1 MKRHFFN
8 ILILIICTTSINVAF
23 GATSEN
29 QSISLLKDEI
39 FLSAN
44 NISCVFYNNGIW
56 GYNLTEGNWGLE
68 WPKGSGLSPLFAGG
82 IMIGAK
88 VNDEVRVAA
97 IQHSATEFQPGPLNA
112 DGSPTDPADPA
123 YRWYELN
130 PGEVGHWSNWP
141 SEQGAPLDQEG
152 NPKLTGDQ
160 TIFSVFN
167 DQKEHEYYGSNPLG
181 AEIHQTAWATDKI
194 WPYRD
199 MIFIKWKIINKSPND
214 WDSTYLSIWT
224 DPDVGDAGDDLVG
237 CDSTLNLAYAY
248 NGHETDYNY
257 GKIPPAVGTKIL
269 QGALVDTNGA
279 QVVLPDG
286 RRFDNVSEQKMR
298 SFLFYVSGSGNAG
311 SPETPEDI
319 YNYMQ
324 AKWQDGSPLV
334 NDGQYGT
341 TTGPRTTYMFTGDPE
356 SGEGWLDKNPAD
368 RRMLMS
374 VGPFDMPVWSDANN
388 NNIPELGEPG
398 VQEIVAAVIVAQGTS
413 HLNSVTKLKNLANY
427 ADNYYHNNFILEH
440 NYTVE
445 KPVVKYSELSS
456 EIILSWK
463 NNAEYDDNNSPL
475 EITVP
480 FLAENFGNKI
490 TKGYD
495 EFIVD
500 DSTYNFY
507 GYSIYQYSDS
517 EGNDPVL
524 VKHWDKSN
532 NGKYYGKRYE
542 KITQNYHPMCGEV
555 DYPLANGRTYYF
567 GVVAEAKNIFAT
579 PEMLTSKPTIISVTP
594 QHFPGREYDSN
605 FAFGD
610 TVKATYGQMDNS
622 YPVPY
627 GKAFALVVDPSK
639 TTGHSYKISFNEN
652 SSWNLTDLDENEILL
667 ENQTNKT
674 FDDDYDIV
682 DGLQVKVGG
691 AEQGIRAVEELDKKG
706 TVLDDA
712 VSIVSPSIGTTG
724 YIVTN
729 RSGKY
734 NQPPYILDFDQF
746 NYWDDSDIVIDFGDS
761 SLTWNYTSEEINI
774 VDGQPYYAPFA
785 IYQITYPEENPTR
798 LFPVFLDS
806 DESGTWNIAYD
817 LDSNAI
823 WQGPIY
829 EAAAYEPLSAYV
841 GYDEN
846 GNKIS
851 YEPTQENQYIADNSL
866 YTSANTS
873 WSKSTGEFKYP
884 YLTATLFSMYT
895 EDATLPFGNKVRFRT
910 HKLFSENDYFTF
922 TAPGS
927 PTDSLNDQKA
937 DMDLIK
943 VVPNPYYGA
952 QDATIHDYSEYVQF
966 TNLPAQCDIII
977 FDLAGRKVWEYQK
990 DSPEQSLIKW
1000 NLKTNYD
1007 NYIASGIYVYVV
1019 KSDNLGKKVGKMAIF
1034 QRE

>member
-1 MKRHFFN
+1 MRSSMKLIILF
-8 ILILIICTTSINVAF
+8 LILLSALYSRNITNITSLIKTV
-23 GATSEN
+23 T
-29 QSISLLKDEI
+29 ISDEAI
-39 FLSAN
+39 LDAN
-44 NISCVFYNNGIW
+44 NISCIFYNNGIW

-68 WPKGSGLSPLFAGG
+68 WPKRSGLSPLFAGG

-97 IQHSATEFQPGPLNA
+97 IQHDATEFQPGSLND
-112 DGSPTDPADPA
+112 DGSPTDPADPV
-123 YRWYELN
+123 YRWYELK
-130 PGEVGHWSNWP
+130 PGGAGDWSNWP
-141 SEQGAPLDQEG
+141 TEQGAPLDQEG

-160 TIFSVFN
+160 TIFSIFN
-167 DQKEHEYYGSNPLG
+167 DQKKHEYYGSNPLG
-181 AEIHQTAWATDKI
+181 AEIHQTAWATEKV

-248 NGHETDYNY
+248 NGHETDQKY

-269 QGALVDTNGA
+269 QGALVDANGG

-319 YNYMQ
+319 YYYMQ

-341 TTGPRTTYMFTGDPE
+341 STGPRTTYMFTGDPE
-356 SGEGWLDKNPAD
+356 SGEGWLDKSPAD

-388 NNIPELGEPG
+388 NNIPDLGEPG
-398 VQEIVAAVIVAQGTS
+398 VQEIVAAVIVARGTS
-413 HLNSVTKLKNLANY
+413 HLNSVTKLKNLSKY
-427 ADNYYHNNFILEH
+427 ADRFYQKNFILEN

-445 KPVVKYSELSS
+445 KPVVMYSELSS

-524 VKHWDKSN
+524 VDQWNDESYNYEK
-532 NGKYYGKRYE
+532 KRYI
-542 KITQNYHPMCGEV
+542 KITHNYHPLCGKV
-555 DYPLANGRTYYF
+555 DYPLANGRSYYF

-579 PEMLTSKPTIISVTP
+579 PEILTSKPTIITVTP

-610 TVKATYGQMDNS
+610 TLKATYGQMDNS
-622 YPVPY
+622 YPAPY
-627 GKAFALVVDPSK
+627 GKAIALVVDPSK
-639 TTGHSYKISFNEN
+639 TTGHDYKISFNEN
-652 SSWNLTDLDENEILL
+652 STWNLIDLDENEVLL

-674 FDDDYDIV
+674 FDDDYDII
-682 DGLQVKVGG
+682 DGLQVKVGS
-691 AEQGIRAVEELDKKG
+691 AERGIRAVEELDQKG

-712 VSIVSPSIGTTG
+712 VSIVSPSLGTTG

-734 NQPPYILDFDQF
+734 NQPPYTLDFDRF
-746 NYWDDSDIVIDFGDS
+746 NYWDDSDLVIDFADS
-761 SLTWNYTSEEINI
+761 SLTWNYNSEEINF

-846 GNKIS
+846 GHKVS
-851 YEPTQENQYIADNSL
+851 YDPTQENQYIADNSL

-884 YLTATLFSMYT
+884 YLTATLFSMYL

-922 TAPGS
+922 TAPAA
-927 PTDSLNDQKA
+927 PTDSLKDQKA
-937 DMDLIK
+937 DIDLIK
-943 VVPNPYYGA
+943 VVPNPYYGYKDLETNNFA
-952 QDATIHDYSEYVQF
+952 RNVQF
-966 TNLPAQCDIII
+966 TNLPDKCDIMV
-977 FDLAGRKVWEYQK
+977 FDLAGNKVWEYHKNNQ
-990 DSPEQSLIKW
+990 QTLLKW
-1000 NLKTNYD
+1000 DLNNLSGWPV
-1007 NYIASGIYVYVV
+1007 ASGVYIYVVSIE
-1019 KSDNLGKKVGKMAIF
+1019 KLGEKVGKLAVF
-1034 QRE
+1034 RRE